1 MSAAAYTCIGPVI
14 PNDVILLML
23 PSGIGSRGGPL
34 IDVIPTIPMPTR
46 VSSYSYSSESIGMTS
61 VSPGCK
67 LSREVDVTL
76 VSSASTSKDVA

>member
-1 MSAAAYTCIGPVI
+1 M

-46 VSSYSYSSESIGMTS
+46 VSSYSSVSTGMTS